1 MSYKL
6 IVLNLDEEN
15 AVDPLVKMAAALG
28 EEFKTHIVGVHSLPL
43 VEQPVSMVH
52 YLPAEFYEKLNDSN
66 LARAE
71 KIKNTFELAMKA
83 HNMPSEWMLHRGLGT
98 GGTRNLIDHVRTSD
112 LVIVS
117 QNSKERMPWLQ
128 RELLQKTATPMMVVP
143 SGGVDEFKAK
153 KISIAWNGSMQTV
166 RAIRDS
172 MDLLIRADDV
182 RLVCVGSESKDNP
195 RQIAGSD
202 AATWLSHHGVNIT
215 LDEHLEKHLK
225 AGISIVNAIEESG
238 ADLIVMGG
246 YGHSPL
252 YDVVVGGVTDDVLS
266 NAEIPVFL
274 SH

>member
-15 AVDPLVKMAAALG
+15 TVVPLVKMAAALG
-28 EEFKTHIVGVHSLPL
+28 EEFQTHIIGVHSLPL
-43 VEQPVSMVH
+43 VEQPASLVH
-52 YLPAEFYEKLNDSN
+52 YLPADIYEKLNDSN

-71 KIKNTFELAMKA
+71 KIKSTFELAMEA
-83 HNMPSEWMLHRGLGT
+83 LNMQSEWILHRGLGT

-112 LVIVS
+112 LVVVS

-143 SGGVDEFKAK
+143 SSGADNFNAK
-153 KISIAWNGSMQTV
+153 NICVAWNGSMQTV

-172 MDLLIRADDV
+172 MDLLVKADEV
-182 RLVCVGSESKDNP
+182 RLLCVGGESKDNP
-195 RQIAGSD
+195 AQISGSD
-202 AATWLSHHGVNIT
+202 AATWLSHHGVNVI
-215 LDEHLEKHLK
+215 LEEHPEKHLTT
-225 AGISIVNAIEESG
+225 GISIVNAIEQSG
-238 ADLIVMGG
+238 ADLLVMGG

-252 YDVVVGGVTDDVLS
+252 YDVVVGGVTDDVLA
-266 NAEIPVFL
+266 NADIPVFL

>member
-15 AVDPLVKMAAALG
+15 AVAPLVKMAAALG

-43 VEQPVSMVH
+43 VDQPTSLVH
-52 YLPAEFYEKLNDSN
+52 YLPPDVFEKLNDSN

-71 KIKNTFELAMKA
+71 KIKSTFERVMNAL
-83 HNMPSEWMLHRGLGT
+83 NMASEWVLHRGLGT

-117 QNSKERMPWLQ
+117 QNSQEKMPWLQ

-143 SGGVDEFKAK
+143 SGGVDEFNAK
-153 KISIAWNGSMQTV
+153 NISIAWNGSMQTV

-172 MDLLIRADDV
+172 MELLIQAVDV
-182 RLVCVGSESKDNP
+182 RLVCVGGESKDNP
-195 RQIAGSD
+195 GQIAGSD

-215 LDEHLEKHLK
+215 LDEHPEKHLK
-225 AGISIVNAIEESG
+225 AGISIINAIEESG
-238 ADLIVMGG
+238 ADLLVMGG

-252 YDVVVGGVTDDVLS
+252 YDVVVGGVTDDVLA